1 MAPIIWASGLGRGL
15 GWDEPPVGIAGD
27 IAVGIV
33 GVGGLV
39 VAAAAEAPLGAL
51 GLAPKEVIIA
61 CNSWKETAFLKG
73 FTAGGEIVNAGAATV
88 GVEGA
93 AAVLVTGGAGIGAV
107 GAGVAVPR
115 A

>member
-27 IAVGIV
+27 IAVGV
-33 GVGGLV
+33 EGGGVGGLV
-39 VAAAAEAPLGAL
+39 DAAALGAGL
-51 GLAPKEVIIA
+51 GPKAFIIA
-61 CNSWKETAFLKG
+61 CNWWKGTAVVKG
-73 FTAGGEIVNAGAATV
+73 FREVVNAGAATV
-88 GVEGA
+88 GFLGA